1 MKNPKRVRTI
11 IIKRLITVSLAVGLL
26 VSVPKIWDF
35 AKPKTGLL
43 VEKAS
48 LISAA
53 FALPDGGIQYFKNQI
68 ISVSNEAAISSTT
81 VPTTSASTTTT
92 TVPATTT
99 TPTPT
104 TTTPATTFTPTADM
118 KKVQET
124 QIKNT
129 GLNYQNIWVKKQ
141 TKNKTID
148 IKTELE
154 RKPDFK
160 IEKNVEEPQVLIV
173 HTHTSECYMDT
184 YTGYY
189 DKNFSP
195 RSTDKSKNIVRV
207 GQEIYNALES
217 NGISVVHATTF
228 HDYPKYNGAYSR
240 AETTIAEYLKK
251 YPSIKVVLDVHRDAM
266 QYDDG
271 TKVKP
276 TAVINGKKAAQVMI
290 ISGCDDED
298 ELDFPDWEHNM
309 RLAVRLQKS
318 MADKCPGLA
327 RPILFPAFRYNMHM
341 THGSLLVEFGTDA
354 NTLDEA
360 IYSAQ
365 LFSKSLI
372 EVLNSLT

>member
-1 MKNPKRVRTI
+1 MKNPKRVRIT
-11 IIKRLITVSLAVGLL
+11 IIKRLISVSLAVGILASTPH
-26 VSVPKIWDF
+26 VYNVC
-35 AKPKTGLL
+35 KPKAKLI
-43 VEKAS
+43 VEKVS

-53 FALPDGGIQYFKNQI
+53 LTLPDGGVEYFKAQ
-68 ISVSNEAAISSTT
+68 VSPDKTVVKSNTIPIETPQTTTVTTTTPPTTT
-81 VPTTSASTTTT
+81 VPTTT
-92 TVPATTT
+92 PA
-99 TPTPT
+99 PT
-104 TTTPATTFTPTADM
+104 TAATVNGNM
-118 KKVQET
+118 KKVKET

-160 IEKNVEEPQVLIV
+160 IQKNTDKPQVLLI
-173 HTHTSECYMDT
+173 HTHTSECYMDS

-189 DKNFSP
+189 DSSFSP
-195 RSTDKSKNIVRV
+195 RSTDKSKNVVRV
-207 GQEIYNALES
+207 AQEIYNALDS

-240 AETTIAEYLKK
+240 AEQTIDEYLKK
-251 YPSIKVVLDVHRDAM
+251 YPSIKVVLDIHRDAM
-266 QYDDG
+266 QYEDG

-298 ELDFPDWEHNM
+298 KLNFPDWEHNM

-318 MADKCPGLA
+318 MADKYPGLA
-327 RPILFPAFRYNMHM
+327 RPILFPAFRYNMHK

-365 LFSKSLI
+365 LFSQSLV